1 MAETLLHPEW
11 SLDPLKAASNSSQ
24 GRVKQVWAIGGG
36 KGGVGK
42 SLIASSLAISLS
54 RLHQKV
60 VAIDLDLGGANLH
73 TTLGVELPQQSLSDF
88 IAERVTQMEDC
99 VIPTGIPNLSVIS
112 GAHDSIGVMHL
123 QNEQKTRLLES
134 FRRLDAD
141 YVIFD
146 LGAGT
151 SSHTIDFFLAAD
163 VGLITVLPEPTSIEN
178 AYRFIKSSY
187 YRKLR
192 SHPGLASVAH
202 LIDAAMEGKNDFGIK
217 TPSDLFREVNALS
230 PEAGL
235 RMKEQIA
242 RIQPRLILNQVRTQ
256 TDIDVG
262 FSIKSVC
269 KRYFGID
276 LDYLGYLDYDT
287 SVWQA
292 VRRKRPFMVEFPNS
306 RLVANLDKITQHLVR
321 SANQQTFQFHTPPR

>member
-1 MAETLLHPEW
+1 MAETLAHPEW
-11 SLDPLKAASNSSQ
+11 SVDPLQAASASASA
-24 GRVKQVWAIGGG
+24 RVKQVWAVGGG

-54 RLHQKV
+54 RLQQKV
-60 VAIDLDLGGANLH
+60 VAVDLDLGGANLH
-73 TTLGVELPQQSLSDF
+73 TTLGVDLPQQSLSDF
-88 IAERVTQMEDC
+88 IAKRVTTMEDC
-99 VIPTGIPNLSVIS
+99 LIPTGIPNLSVIS
-112 GAHDSIGVMHL
+112 GAQDSISVMHL
-123 QNEQKTRLLES
+123 QNEQKSRLLES
-134 FRRLDAD
+134 FRGLDAD
-141 YVIFD
+141 FVILD

-163 VGLITVLPEPTSIEN
+163 VGVVTVLPEPTSIEN
-178 AYRFIKSSY
+178 AYRFIKSAY

-192 SHPGLASVAH
+192 STPALASVAH
-202 LIDAAMEGKNDFGIK
+202 LIDAAMEGKNEFGIK
-217 TPSDLFREVNALS
+217 TPSDLFREVNAIS
-230 PEAGL
+230 AEAGL
-235 RMKEQIA
+235 RMKEQIS

-269 KRYFGID
+269 KRYFGIE

-287 SVWQA
+287 TVWQA
-292 VRRKRPFMVEFPNS
+292 VRRKRPFVVEFPNS

-321 SANQQTFQFHTPPR
+321 KASSR